1 MRMIERAE
9 RQNVLKLF
17 TGKSEK
23 GRQTDAEPR
32 YNKKDGRTVNESA
45 ARAVQTV

>member
-1 MRMIERAE
+1 MRNIERAE

-23 GRQTDAEPR
+23 GRQRDAKPR